1 MGNFKPAISTSLLPL
16 ETSAATT
23 NSHYYRPT
31 CSAISSSTHSPT
43 RPSQQFPVQSLLST
57 DPLLCHLTP
66 ETIIRLSTSG
76 DFDFEPGEKAWSLRA
91 AEDTVKVNEWLREV
105 EGWNREWRRTYRE
118 SKDAGDRYL
127 PPADRPEK
135 RRKPD
140 TGSIREDEEGAML
153 DGSKPVWWRLYSE
166 ENGTGG
172 SGGLI
177 VKDDTPEAMAVEA
190 PKPQTDLP
198 GLRRGG
204 KPLTPYQLG
213 MQRQRAMEA
222 RSEPDQILVDP
233 LEKVGARD
241 EREEESEEES
251 EDEEEE
257 EDDKPGEGIEY
268 WGSLKRSIVEGYEAR
283 IELIKSEIEELDVD
297 GLKYRVLCESGPSL
311 PPLLTDRMLTL
322 ALSAYHPSAAD
333 LLTDSYAI
341 MATTTLQLLSQLSRL
356 KKLLS
361 VWASRI
367 AVLRIVPVF
376 LRSLQIAKDALEAGY
391 TAITHPSINPESSSL
406 DKEWR
411 SPEEESYTLMQKII
425 TQKVA
430 TVGML
435 MDIMLDALEGREDV
449 LPEKWIAELEDLEE
463 GVGHWEMDGERAV
476 LEGRLRLEEMI
487 IGQSRIQ
494 EEAREREKTSLVLEQ
509 GMSAREARAEE
520 EAGIEVQRLSEE
532 EELAEKARLELKAE
546 KVAEAKRLLLA
557 SEATQKEKAAELE
570 RLAEAKRQRLDA
582 QRHEEESAAAKALE
596 ELSAI
601 EVERVAV
608 VEAAHQ
614 VFIREQAGFDDK
626 KFQELNRQRR
636 LTEDERARLADLA
649 LAEREE
655 ARKAKQQRE
664 REIEE
669 RVKVETSVFSSPTNL
684 RKTMEEGR
692 LVIKPSKK
700 AVRGEISGD
709 LGCLTSTSK
718 NWSTAPRSSR
728 PTLGKALTKDQ
739 KQRFTLRS
747 SSLAPS
753 TTIGYKVCIVS
764 GSGSISADV

>member
-1 MGNFKPAISTSLLPL
+1 M
-16 ETSAATT
+16 
-23 NSHYYRPT
+23 
-31 CSAISSSTHSPT
+31 
-43 RPSQQFPVQSLLST
+43 
-57 DPLLCHLTP
+57 
-66 ETIIRLSTSG
+66 
-76 DFDFEPGEKAWSLRA
+76 
-91 AEDTVKVNEWLREV
+91 
-105 EGWNREWRRTYRE
+105 
-118 SKDAGDRYL
+118 
-127 PPADRPEK
+127 
-135 RRKPD
+135 
-140 TGSIREDEEGAML
+140 
-153 DGSKPVWWRLYSE
+153 
-166 ENGTGG
+166 
-172 SGGLI
+172 
-177 VKDDTPEAMAVEA
+177 
-190 PKPQTDLP
+190 
-198 GLRRGG
+198 
-204 KPLTPYQLG
+204 
-213 MQRQRAMEA
+213 
-222 RSEPDQILVDP
+222 
-233 LEKVGARD
+233 
-241 EREEESEEES
+241 
-251 EDEEEE
+251 
-257 EDDKPGEGIEY
+257 
-268 WGSLKRSIVEGYEAR
+268 
-283 IELIKSEIEELDVD
+283 
-297 GLKYRVLCESGPSL
+297 RVALPSL
-311 PPLLTDRMLTL
+311 PPLLTDRMLTQ

-341 MATTTLQLLSQLSRL
+341 MATTTLQLVSQLSRL

-376 LRSLQIAKDALEAGY
+376 LRSLQISKDALEAGY

-411 SPEEESYTLMQKII
+411 SLEEESYTLMQEII

-435 MDIMLDALEGREDV
+435 MDTMLDALEGREDV

-494 EEAREREKTSLVLEQ
+494 EEAHEREKTSLVLEQ
-509 GMSAREARAEE
+509 GRSDQEARAEE
-520 EAGIEVQRLSEE
+520 AGMEVQRLSEE

-546 KVAEAKRLLLA
+546 KVAKSKHLLLA
-557 SEATQKEKAAELE
+557 SKATQKEKAAELE
-570 RLAEAKRQRLDA
+570 RLAEAERQRLDA
-582 QRHEEESAAAKALE
+582 QRDEEESAAAKALE

-626 KFQELNRQRR
+626 KFQELDRQKR

-649 LAEREE
+649 LAEREK
-655 ARKAKQQRE
+655 AREAKQQRE

-669 RVKVETSVFSSPTNL
+669 RVKVETRVFSSPTNL
-684 RKTMEEGR
+684 RKTMEEGM
-692 LVIKPSKK
+692 LVIKLSEKVVK
-700 AVRGEISGD
+700 REISRD
-709 LGCLTSTSK
+709 LRRPTSTSK

-747 SSLAPS
+747 SSLAP
-753 TTIGYKVCIVS
+753 TTAIGYKVCIVS